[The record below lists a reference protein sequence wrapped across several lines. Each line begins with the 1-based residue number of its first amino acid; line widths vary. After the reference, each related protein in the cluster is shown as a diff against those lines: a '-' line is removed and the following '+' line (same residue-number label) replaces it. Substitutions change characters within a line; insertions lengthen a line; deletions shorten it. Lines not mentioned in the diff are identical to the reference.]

1 MLHLSKEKNIT
12 TEEEYIFETND
23 KQEKII
29 KKIDKENNQEI
40 NIIFENEETDVMLD
54 VLKQLTKLYIEDILK
69 LET

>member
-1 MLHLSKEKNIT
+1 MSKEKNVV

-29 KKIDKENNQEI
+29 KKIGKESNQEI
-40 NIIFENEETDVMLD
+40 NIIFENEEETKVMPD